1 MEISFVGGVYKE
13 NCAWPANYEVLG
25 SAGRAALCV
34 AQLDSST
41 KVELISSFSN
51 EEMVELKERFVGREV
66 NVKNFEQPITYL
78 FSYDHPL
85 SEPVVEPKLTNETE
99 ILQLEL
105 DGFDDKLVVMF
116 GMIERDV
123 KIKCKSVIYDPQN
136 SASPQLFS
144 NSGSLADELIYVL
157 NRDELSKYYFESN
170 SDEEY
175 DIERMASWLLD
186 KESASAVIVKCGAR
200 GAFVFTAAQGS
211 QWVCSYRSKK
221 VSPIGSGDAFVAA
234 FAHYYFVRRFD
245 AFKSANLASVAT
257 SFYVEHSM
265 MVSDKQLA
273 QFQVNLVANSLE
285 NESDKKNIYL
295 AGPFFNM
302 GQMWLIN
309 QSKIAMEKFGM
320 DVFSPYHELGI
331 GPAEIVAQADLQAID
346 DCDVLYALFDD
357 HDPGTL
363 FEIGYAIKAGKKV
376 IIYTEQNNDE
386 HLKMFEGTGCEIV
399 RDFATSIY
407 SLSWV

>member
-34 AQLDSST
+34 VQLDSST

-66 NVKNFEQPITYL
+66 SVTNYEQPTTYL

-99 ILQLEL
+99 VQKLEL
-105 DGFDDKLVVMF
+105 DGFDGKQVVMF
-116 GMIERDV
+116 GMIEKDV

-136 SASPQLFS
+136 SASPKLFS
-144 NSGSLADELIYVL
+144 ANGSLADELIYVL
-157 NRDELSKYYFESN
+157 NRDELGKYYVESN
-170 SDEEY
+170 GAEEY

-186 KESASAVIVKCGAR
+186 KEGASAVIVKCGAR
-200 GAFVFTAAQGS
+200 GAFVFTAKEGGK
-211 QWVCSYRSKK
+211 WLCSYRAKK
-221 VSPIGSGDAFVAA
+221 VSPIGSGDSFVAA
-234 FAHYYFVRRFD
+234 FAYYYFVRRFD

-265 MVSDKQLA
+265 MISDKQLA
-273 QFQVNLVANSLE
+273 QYQVNLVANALE
-285 NESDKKNIYL
+285 NESNKKNIYL

-309 QSKIAMEKFGM
+309 QSKIAIEKFGM
-320 DVFSPYHELGI
+320 SVFSPYHELGI
-331 GPAEIVAQADLQAID
+331 GPAEVVAQAVIKAID
-346 DCDVLYALFDD
+346 ECDVLYALFDD

-376 IIYTEQNNDE
+376 VIYTEQNNDE
-386 HLKMFEGTGCEIV
+386 HLKMFEGTGCEII

-407 SLSWV
+407 TLSWM

>member
-25 SAGRAALCV
+25 SAGRAALSV
-34 AQLDSST
+34 AQLDSET
-41 KVELISSFSN
+41 KVALISSFSN

-66 NVKNFEQPITYL
+66 SVTNFEQPTTYL

-85 SEPVVEPKLTNETE
+85 AEPVIEPKLTSDIETP
-99 ILQLEL
+99 QLEL
-105 DGFDDKLVVMF
+105 DAFDDKHVVMF

-123 KIKCKSVIYDPQN
+123 KIKCKSIIYDPQN
-136 SASPQLFS
+136 SASPKLFS
-144 NSGSLADELIYVL
+144 ANGSSAEELIYIL
-157 NRDELSKYYFESN
+157 NRDELAKYYQDSMEKEES
-170 SDEEY
+170 

-186 KESASAVIVKCGAR
+186 LESASAVIIKCGAR
-200 GAFVFTAAQGS
+200 GAFVFTATQGS
-211 QWVCSYRSKK
+211 NWVCSYRSKK
-221 VSPIGSGDAFVAA
+221 ISPIGSGDSFVAA
-234 FAHYYFVRRFD
+234 FAHYYFVRKLD
-245 AFKSANLASVAT
+245 AFESANLASVAT

-265 MVSDKQLA
+265 MVSDKKLA
-273 QFQVNLVANSLE
+273 EYQQNLLANVVE
-285 NESDKKNIYL
+285 NKTVKKRVYL

-309 QSKIAMEKFGM
+309 QSKISIEKFGM

-331 GPAEIVAQADLQAID
+331 GPAEIVAQADLKGID

-376 IIYTEQNNDE
+376 VIYTEQNNDE
-386 HLKMFEGTGCEIV
+386 HLKMFEGTGCEII

-407 SLSWV
+407 TLSWM